1 MTKKFYADTSR
12 PQRDYEDNGKC
23 YWFVDRETMENDI
36 RHHKY
41 FEYGEHKGHIYGTTL
56 DSIRDVINEG
66 KMCVLDCSP
75 AVSVPTQLTHEGC
88 LYLHIFE

>member
-1 MTKKFYADTSR
+1 MSICDTDTSR

-41 FEYGEHKGHIYGTTL
+41 LEYGEHKGHIYGTTL
-56 DSIRDVINEG
+56 DSIREVINEG

-75 AVSVPTQLTHEGC
+75 AVSFKNGNTFSLSDK
-88 LYLHIFE
+88 